1 MLFSIPSLRGHLS
14 FAKHLTRTMQGD
26 LHLVGITTNDSNPI
40 YQWYTKTIEGS
51 NCTFLMFIEQ

>member
-1 MLFSIPSLRGHLS
+1 
-14 FAKHLTRTMQGD
+14 MQGD